1 MAENNKLT
9 SLGQLRKLA
18 ERALLDSQSRISEVL
33 ELMIPL
39 LESAQH
45 TGITVTLPAEN
56 WNGRAQTVQ
65 DKSFLAG
72 EKYWYIVCADADC
85 FMAASETG
93 VKADNI
99 TVDGQATFRCEVTPV
114 EDLTIYILRLEVE
127 QSNE

>member
-45 TGITVTLPAEN
+45 TGITSLCRPRTGTAE
-56 WNGRAQTVQ
+56 
-65 DKSFLAG
+65 
-72 EKYWYIVCADADC
+72 
-85 FMAASETG
+85 
-93 VKADNI
+93 
-99 TVDGQATFRCEVTPV
+99 
-114 EDLTIYILRLEVE
+114 LRLCRT
-127 QSNE
+127 SPS